1 MELSFVHGGGPGT
14 VRFFEVGD
22 ELLSQFPGVSILMI
36 KGFRVFCDAAGTTR
50 TDYYAPGYVL
60 SCSAPETSPSI
71 SLSGPAEIRPPAS
84 KDAVSTTTIT
94 VKVTA
99 NGQPKAGV
107 AVTLS
112 NTVDFTSGGHNSGH
126 TSPRPVAARNDKKTS
141 ITLSTDAQGEA
152 KLTFTAPQAAGQHT
166 IKAECQGCT
175 SPATHSIKVR
185 VPDLEELTADTLQP
199 ARYILVGNTGSPG
212 KNHVGNHWFTSQ
224 SRGGLFKVIEVMRD
238 SGWGQVG
245 VNDGNLE
252 WGGLFDIYG
261 NWAPSHESHREGN
274 EVDISFSRP
283 TPPSSKQKKTTY
295 DKLCEKGNTA
305 LDVQTLWHKD
315 DGFQEHY
322 HLYLDG
328 TGLRKDAGGK
338 CCTQV
343 KQAKKDKLGQPV
355 LDAAGKAVMATACE

>member
-60 SCSAPETSPSI
+60 SCSAPETPPSI

-112 NTVDFTSGGHNSGH
+112 NTVDFTSGGHTTGH
-126 TSPRPVAARNDKKTS
+126 TSPRPVAALNDKKTS

-152 KLTFTAPQAAGQHT
+152 KFTFTAPQAAGQHT
-166 IKAECQGCT
+166 IKAECQGCA

-185 VPDLEELTADTLQP
+185 VPNLVELTADTLQP

-224 SRGGLFKVIEVMRD
+224 SRSGLFKVIEVMRD

-355 LDAAGKAVMATACE
+355 LNAAGKAVMATACE